1 MKKFIVLFI
10 LLAGCLAIA
19 CWWFLN
25 YTGSNKEKL
34 LTEYFS
40 YVEDENFEAMYDI
53 LSQSSKEEYP
63 KEAFVERNSAIYE
76 GIEISNIQIEIID
89 ENKDNVDYHI
99 ILDTVAGLVEYD
111 NSAVF
116 IKENHEYKLVW
127 SDAMIYPSLS
137 KSDKIRVKTTSAKRG
152 QIYDRN
158 GSLLA
163 GDGTAVSVGLVP
175 GSMEEETVKL
185 LSEKIGMSE
194 ERIQKKLA
202 ASWVKEDSFVPVQNR
217 KYISELHFLSM
228 EADEE
233 DIEEYSFQKELVKI
247 PGVVINEIQ
256 VRSYPMGA
264 AAAHLT
270 GYVQSVTAEDLEK
283 HPNEGYT
290 QSSVIGRS
298 GMEALYEDQLRGK
311 NGVKIFIVDKEG
323 NEKEVIADVPVENG
337 EDVKLTIDSGLQS
350 LLYNE
355 FQDDP
360 GCSVAMN
367 PYTGEVLALVSTPSY
382 DNNKYILGMDTE
394 TWENLNSD
402 EKKPLYNRFRAVWCP
417 GSTMKPITGSIALDE
432 NVISPDE
439 DFGSEGL
446 SWQKDESWGAYKIT
460 TLHEYHP
467 VTLRNA
473 LIYSDNIYF
482 AKTALRIGSDAYE
495 EELKELGFREQLPF
509 EIVMQQSTYSNE
521 EHISGEIQLA
531 DSGYGQGQ
539 MLVNPLHLACIY
551 TAYLNA
557 GNIIRPYLTYEENK
571 NGSVWIPEAFSRE
584 TANTIFDGLEQVIA
598 NEHGTGHAAY
608 DGQMPL
614 AGKTGTAELKA
625 SKDSQGGEI
634 GWFCVMTTE
643 EERHPVLIVS
653 MVEDVS
659 ALGGS
664 GYVVRKDKVVL
675 DGYLSSRN
683 EP

>member
-1 MKKFIVLFI
+1 
-10 LLAGCLAIA
+10 
-19 CWWFLN
+19 
-25 YTGSNKEKL
+25 
-34 LTEYFS
+34 
-40 YVEDENFEAMYDI
+40 
-53 LSQSSKEEYP
+53 
-63 KEAFVERNSAIYE
+63 
-76 GIEISNIQIEIID
+76 
-89 ENKDNVDYHI
+89 
-99 ILDTVAGLVEYD
+99 
-111 NSAVF
+111 
-116 IKENHEYKLVW
+116 
-127 SDAMIYPSLS
+127 
-137 KSDKIRVKTTSAKRG
+137 
-152 QIYDRN
+152 
-158 GSLLA
+158 
-163 GDGTAVSVGLVP
+163 
-175 GSMEEETVKL
+175 
-185 LSEKIGMSE
+185 
-194 ERIQKKLA
+194 
-202 ASWVKEDSFVPVQNR
+202 
-217 KYISELHFLSM
+217 M

-233 DIEEYSFQKELVKI
+233 EIEEYSFQKELLKI
-247 PGVVINEIQ
+247 PGVVIDEIH
-256 VRSYPMGA
+256 VRSYPMGE

-283 HPNEGYT
+283 HPNEGYS

-350 LLYNE
+350 LLYHE

-360 GCSVAMN
+360 GCSAALN

-402 EKKPLYNRFRAVWCP
+402 ENKPLYNRFRAVWCP
-417 GSTMKPITGSIALDE
+417 GSTMKPITGSIALDD

-460 TLHEYHP
+460 TLHEYQP

-495 EELKELGFREQLPF
+495 EGLKALGFREQLPF

-521 EHISGEIQLA
+521 DHISGELQLA

-551 TAYLNA
+551 TAYLND

-571 NGSVWIPEAFSRE
+571 KGNVWIPEVFSQE

-664 GYVVRKDKVVL
+664 GYVVRKDKAVL